1 MNSQVQNPQ
10 MMRPDPIYHPHP
22 HPCSH
27 TVIHASCSGWP
38 SEAWLCREERP
49 WHPGAWHTQ
58 LSREELESLA
68 SRGLGQET
76 TPLGALLCVCVSH
89 QCDSASL
96 PPVCG
101 CHSWGLLTPSGWGR
115 EAAPHPI
122 VPRTTPRSAVPRARS
137 HLGHLLP
144 MAETRWASLSGPG
157 LWSGSGSSSTSLCV
171 GEKNSIDL

>member
-1 MNSQVQNPQ
+1 MHHAQAGPQ
-10 MMRPDPIYHPHP
+10 RPGCAGRRGLGTLGPGTPSSAGRSWSP
-22 HPCSH
+22 
-27 TVIHASCSGWP
+27 WP
-38 SEAWLCREERP
+38 
-49 WHPGAWHTQ
+49 PG
-58 LSREELESLA
+58 
-68 SRGLGQET
+68 GLGQET

-144 MAETRWASLSGPG
+144 MAETCWASLSGPG